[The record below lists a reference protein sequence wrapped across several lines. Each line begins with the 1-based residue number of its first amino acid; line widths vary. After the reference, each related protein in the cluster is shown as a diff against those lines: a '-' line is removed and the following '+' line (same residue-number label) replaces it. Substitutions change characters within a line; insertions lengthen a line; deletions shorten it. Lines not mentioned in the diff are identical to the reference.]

1 MDEKSTES
9 LIVSNMSNCIE
20 DYIVGVE
27 LSDDNDIDYFVFKFI
42 CGGYLIYEIRFHW
55 MNMKNGLDQF
65 GNLPKMIQKMQ
76 DAIEDNGRYYTID
89 FVDISV
95 RISGDRIIFSNI
107 NSDYTQILFKINKSI
122 ILAFKQLYNWFV
134 YHRMLYEKA
143 PPSKSLVEN
152 TDEGFNSPKYFG
164 HAFNVVIHPKMVL
177 PEIYEPQYEIE
188 ETGVDD
194 SSTEDLDIIYEDG
207 FVNYWVDVTFKAGL
221 PEDNCIFTFVS
232 NNIKI
237 FQMDFHWMDMKDSL
251 KNFGDLPRIIIAM
264 EEAIQTGYTFIRTKY
279 INGIEFH
286 ICKDILT
293 ISEIKTHYTTFYFKI
308 NESLVTAFKK
318 LYNWYMKY
326 RKVYKD
332 SEPALSRDD
341 STLPVTYKAIP
352 KIDLPLALR
361 PPYKIV

>member
-1 MDEKSTES
+1 MEEKNNES
-9 LIVSNMSNCIE
+9 LINSNMTHYIE
-20 DYIVGVE
+20 NYIIGVE

-42 CGGYLIYEIRFHW
+42 CGEYLIYEIRFHW

-65 GNLPKMIQKMQ
+65 GNLPKMIQKMH
-76 DAIEDNGRYYTID
+76 DALEDDGPYYTIY
-89 FVDISV
+89 FVDIKV
-95 RISGDRIIFSNI
+95 HISGDRIIFSNI
-107 NSDYTQILFKINKSI
+107 NSHYTHIFLKINQSI

-164 HAFNVVIHPKMVL
+164 PALKLITHPKMVL

-188 ETGVDD
+188 ETDVDE

-207 FVNYWVDVTFKAGL
+207 FVNYMVDVTFEIGL
-221 PEDNCIFTFVS
+221 PEDNCIFTFLS
-232 NNIKI
+232 NNVKI
-237 FQMDFHWMDMKDSL
+237 FQIDFHWIDMKDSL
-251 KNFGDLPRIIIAM
+251 KDFGDLPRIIIAM
-264 EEAIQTGYTFIRTKY
+264 EEAIQTGYVNFRGKY
-279 INGIEFH
+279 INGIELH
-286 ICKDILT
+286 INKDIIT
-293 ISEIKTHYTTFYFKI
+293 IAETKTHYTTFYFKI

-341 STLPVTYKAIP
+341 STFPVTYKTIS

-361 PPYKIV
+361 PPYKII